1 MPRSK
6 RAGEQRARPL
16 DDSANSVDGSP
27 SFPPID
33 ITVRIWLDTELVE
46 VFSPMGNRW
55 TAAALALA
63 VEDFE
68 DLAEA
73 AMESP
78 DDKETVDGDTDQDDE
93 G

>member
-6 RAGEQRARPL
+6 RAGEQRARPV
-16 DDSANSVDGSP
+16 DGPQDGSDGSP

-33 ITVRIWLDTELVE
+33 IIVRVWLDTELVE

-73 AMESP
+73 VMEA
-78 DDKETVDGDTDQDDE
+78 DIEERGE
-93 G
+93 E

>member
-1 MPRSK
+1 MDGPQDGS
-6 RAGEQRARPL
+6 
-16 DDSANSVDGSP
+16 DGSP

-33 ITVRIWLDTELVE
+33 ITVRVWLDTELVE

-73 AMESP
+73 AMETT
-78 DDKETVDGDTDQDDE
+78 DDKEDADGDTDTSD
-93 G
+93 